1 MNKDYVTHSGII
13 TRIDDGSL
21 TLRTEEA
28 CRCEGCAVASL
39 CNKDSSSEQESI
51 TINTPESS
59 LYNVGERVEIIAS
72 SGSTLRATWWALMLP
87 TLLFIGIVL
96 AVRLIWHNSGAWS
109 LVTGF
114 VVLAIYDLF
123 LYRFRK
129 RLAQNI
135 SWKVRRL

>member
-1 MNKDYVTHSGII
+1 M
-13 TRIDDGSL
+13 
-21 TLRTEEA
+21 
-28 CRCEGCAVASL
+28 
-39 CNKDSSSEQESI
+39 
-51 TINTPESS
+51 
-59 LYNVGERVEIIAS
+59 LYNVGERVEVIAS

>member
-1 MNKDYVTHSGII
+1 LHYNQKISNFADIFTMNKDYVTHSGII

-51 TINTPESS
+51 TINTTESS
-59 LYNVGERVEIIAS
+59 LSKVGERVEVIAS
-72 SGSTLRATWWALMLP
+72 SGSTL
-87 TLLFIGIVL
+87 
-96 AVRLIWHNSGAWS
+96 RLIWHNSGAWS